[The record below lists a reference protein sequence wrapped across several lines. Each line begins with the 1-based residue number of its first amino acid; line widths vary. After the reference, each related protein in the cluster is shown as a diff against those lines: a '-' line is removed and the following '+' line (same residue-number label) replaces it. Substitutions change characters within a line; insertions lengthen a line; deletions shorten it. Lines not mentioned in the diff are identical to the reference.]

1 MRSRFGPLA
10 LCLLTV
16 GICAEAQS
24 SDAPV
29 QLPADRPS
37 NGVLELRAAQAL
49 DPDPPALVARYFP
62 APDHV
67 WRGLVAVSLTNVS
80 SFPIRLSEG
89 TLTYEFTVLDSSGRP
104 APLKEK
110 GRELLSTQQRARSG
124 RLDFFMGPI
133 SSFDLRPGDTRT
145 STFRLSNLYEIQ
157 PGADYTIQVKY
168 SWDMPKFDGAGKVIL
183 QRELSYTLKAKG
195 GVMAP

>member
-1 MRSRFGPLA
+1 
-10 LCLLTV
+10 
-16 GICAEAQS
+16 
-24 SDAPV
+24 
-29 QLPADRPS
+29 
-37 NGVLELRAAQAL
+37 
-49 DPDPPALVARYFP
+49 
-62 APDHV
+62 
-67 WRGLVAVSLTNVS
+67 
-80 SFPIRLSEG
+80 
-89 TLTYEFTVLDSSGRP
+89 
-104 APLKEK
+104 
-110 GRELLSTQQRARSG
+110 
-124 RLDFFMGPI
+124 MGPI